1 LAPWRFWVPGQDIHD
16 IPVEAPALAS
26 WMKSTHPDQIRL
38 MAYLADVKSRLPLPA
53 GPEPLFLALEVG
65 VRDRNK
71 LLSHHDL
78 ENYLTP
84 LFGRQC
90 LDPNRFTLVRASK
103 RVGGPSRIRVG
114 YANGP
119 VIQDLSTWHS
129 FETQLDCGLTSGE
142 RKASLR
148 DQIRSG
154 AELLPDRPVGVR
166 MGWRCSSKR
175 NWTTLWKPTGDV
187 MGPILGVTRNEGFN
201 PRDDRIVALEF
212 QREVDDRL
220 QNALQLGL
228 WWRSE
233 VDGSERQW

>member
-1 LAPWRFWVPGQDIHD
+1 LTPWRFWVPGKDIHD
-16 IPVEAPALAS
+16 IPVKAPVLAS

-38 MAYLADVKSRLPLPA
+38 TAYLEEVKSHLPLPA
-53 GPEPLFLALEVG
+53 GPEPLFLALDVG
-65 VRDRNK
+65 LLDQSK

-90 LDPNRFTLVRASK
+90 LDPNRFVLVLARK
-103 RVGGPSRIRVG
+103 RIGRPSRIRVG
-114 YANGP
+114 YVVGP

-129 FETQLDCGLTSGE
+129 FETQLACGVTSGE
-142 RKASLR
+142 HKASLR
-148 DQIRSG
+148 DQIES
-154 AELLPDRPVGVR
+154 ATNLLPDGPVEVR

-175 NWTTLWKPTGDV
+175 NWTNLWKPTGDV
-187 MGPILGVTRNEGFN
+187 MGPILGATRSEGFN
-201 PRDDRIVALEF
+201 PRDDRIVALEL

-233 VDGSERQW
+233 VDGSEEQR